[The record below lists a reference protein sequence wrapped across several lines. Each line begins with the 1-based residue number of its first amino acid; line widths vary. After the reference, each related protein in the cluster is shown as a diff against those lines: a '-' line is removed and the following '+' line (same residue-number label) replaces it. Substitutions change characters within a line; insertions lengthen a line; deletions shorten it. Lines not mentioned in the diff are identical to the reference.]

1 MATEISAVCTL
12 CSTRVTAE
20 FAPGTGTRDYAL
32 FDIPTEVQEQCF
44 VADTIQFA
52 DGGQLIFAPHK
63 TERGLGY
70 FDTYNVI
77 CRKLIVTGGRPPRQT

>member
-44 VADTIQFA
+44 VADDHSIAMPTEANSSLLPTRQSVASAISTLTTSFA
-52 DGGQLIFAPHK
+52 AS
-63 TERGLGY
+63 
-70 FDTYNVI
+70 
-77 CRKLIVTGGRPPRQT
+77 